1 MEGAISHDQLN
12 WMLTRP
18 EMTLRHWWR
27 KVKPEV
33 QKIERTDGVIVVDN
47 TIVEK
52 VYTDED
58 EIIDRHNAN
67 RNDVKSAAIF
77 LVIYGGID

>member
-33 QKIERTDGVIVVDN
+33 QKIERADGVIVVDN

-67 RNDVKSAAIF
+67 RNDAKSAVIF